1 VASRHRVFFC
11 VCVFFLNLRSAKL
24 ASVALN
30 ADGIGEGHDWMS
42 TSLFC
47 SSDKFLCTLAN
58 TIKHHII
65 LTGGSRR
72 VKLDI

>member
-1 VASRHRVFFC
+1 VLSLPV
-11 VCVFFLNLRSAKL
+11 
-24 ASVALN
+24 VALN
-30 ADGIGEGHDWMS
+30 ADGTGEGHDWIS

-65 LTGGSRR
+65 LSGGSRK